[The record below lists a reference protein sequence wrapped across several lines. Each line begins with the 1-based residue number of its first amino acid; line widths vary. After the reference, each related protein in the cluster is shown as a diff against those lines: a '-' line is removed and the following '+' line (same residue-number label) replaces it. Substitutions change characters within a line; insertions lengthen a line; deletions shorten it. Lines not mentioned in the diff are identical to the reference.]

1 MIFFKVLE
9 RCDQWYVETA
19 ECRCIFFGDELKY
32 VGFWYTISKKKIY
45 IIYVTFWDIFI
56 ETENPRLTL
65 WIWKICEHEI
75 LYGKGENTGFSKIFS
90 KINGSMIS
98 EVNENRR
105 RTKWVQAL
113 SMYKNRVI
121 SEWNKFEIPALLSC
135 K

>member
-1 MIFFKVLE
+1 MIFFFQSFGEMRSVI
-9 RCDQWYVETA
+9 CAD
-19 ECRCIFFGDELKY
+19 CRCIFFGDELKY
-32 VGFWYTISKKKIY
+32 VGFRYTISKKKIY

-75 LYGKGENTGFSKIFS
+75 LYGKGENTGFSKIFFFYNLECQIFS

-105 RTKWVQAL
+105 RTKWVQAPN
-113 SMYKNRVI
+113 MYK
-121 SEWNKFEIPALLSC
+121 K
-135 K
+135 